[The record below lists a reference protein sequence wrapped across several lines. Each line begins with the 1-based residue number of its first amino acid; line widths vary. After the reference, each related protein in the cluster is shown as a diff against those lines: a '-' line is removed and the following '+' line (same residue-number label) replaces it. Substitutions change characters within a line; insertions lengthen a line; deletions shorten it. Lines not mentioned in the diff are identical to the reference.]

1 MHQIGKFNGGSWR
14 ARRLLAGAALC
25 LGALLMAAGC
35 SNTTPRDPTLGWTA
49 EKLYA
54 EAKEEMASGR
64 WSAAVKMLEKLESR
78 YPFGR
83 WAQQAQLDI
92 AYAQYKDND
101 RAMALASTDRF
112 LKQFPNHPALDY
124 IYYLRGLIN
133 FNEQQGWLA
142 SLGGQDLSERDLQ
155 AARDAFDAFRE
166 VVTRFP
172 DSKYAGD
179 AEARMKYLVNSM
191 ASGEVHIARY
201 YYRRGAYV
209 AAANRAQAAVRQYQQ
224 APAIE
229 EALYIM
235 VKSYE
240 ALGLDELRN
249 DAERVLKANFPRS
262 TLLTQG
268 FAAGDRRWWQLWK

>member
-1 MHQIGKFNGGSWR
+1 MRNALMRG
-14 ARRLLAGAALC
+14 LATGFAAL
-25 LGALLMAAGC
+25 ALLVSGC
-35 SNTTPRDPTLGWTA
+35 TTTEKRDPTLGWSA

-54 EAKEEMASGR
+54 DAKDEMSSGR
-64 WSAAVKMLEKLESR
+64 YGAAIKVLERLEAR

-83 WAQQAQLDI
+83 WAQQAQIDT

-101 RAMALASTDRF
+101 RALALATTDRF
-112 LKQFPNHPALDY
+112 LKQFPAHASLDY

-155 AARDAFDAFRE
+155 AAREAFDAFRE

-172 DSKYAGD
+172 ESKYAPD

-191 ASGEVHIARY
+191 AAGEVHIARY
-201 YYRRGAYV
+201 YFKRGAYV
-209 AAANRAQAAVRQYQQ
+209 AAINRAQAAVRQYQQ

-235 VKSYE
+235 LMSYE
-240 ALGLDELRN
+240 KLGLTDLRG
-249 DAERVLKANFPRS
+249 DTERVMRANFPRS
-262 TLLTQG
+262 DLLSRGYQS
-268 FAAGDRRWWQLWK
+268 ADRRWWQVWK